1 MQLDATFTNKLKLA
15 LDRGGGTHDLED
27 LAQQI
32 RDGSAQLWVEDGAC
46 LVTEVQD
53 TPRKRVLRFWLAAG
67 ELEPVVALSRKVL
80 AWGKEQGCEMATL
93 VGRRGWVRALRDE
106 GWSESLTVMTREV

>member
-1 MQLDATFTNKLKLA
+1 MTPEILEKLQRA
-15 LDRGGGTHDLED
+15 LDMGGGTHTIGDVA
-27 LAQQI
+27 AQVA
-32 RDGSAQLWVEDGAC
+32 DGAAQVWIEDGAC

-53 TPRKRVLRFWLAAG
+53 TPRRRVLRFWLAAG
-67 ELEPVVALSRKVL
+67 ELEPVIALSRKVL

-93 VGRRGWVRALRDE
+93 TGRRGWVRALRDE